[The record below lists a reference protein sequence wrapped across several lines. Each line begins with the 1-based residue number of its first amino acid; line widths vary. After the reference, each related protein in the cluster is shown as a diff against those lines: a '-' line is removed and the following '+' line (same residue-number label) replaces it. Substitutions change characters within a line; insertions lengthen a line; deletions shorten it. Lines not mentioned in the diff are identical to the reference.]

1 MLPFVPPNDL
11 AATAISLGLGS
22 SVGAAMGQQIAGNI
36 QKTAAPTSLI
46 LCVRC
51 KTPLVAGANFCPGCG
66 LSLNQPNPGAPPPAD
81 PLTGPPPLP
90 KVLLHIAQNNQVLGI
105 FELAEVN
112 QQLATGKLKGD
123 DLGWH
128 QGLKTWQ
135 PLKDIS
141 GVIVP
146 TAPPPH

>member
-1 MLPFVPPNDL
+1 
-11 AATAISLGLGS
+11 
-22 SVGAAMGQQIAGNI
+22 
-36 QKTAAPTSLI
+36 
-46 LCVRC
+46 
-51 KTPLVAGANFCPGCG
+51 
-66 LSLNQPNPGAPPPAD
+66 
-81 PLTGPPPLP
+81 LTGPPPLP